1 LKMAG
6 ELKVLTANLGMKGTT
21 EIDAVMRR
29 GAYEALIKAMTR
41 MTPDQV
47 LGEVK
52 AANLKGRGGAGFPA
66 GLKWSFL
73 PKGKDKTRYLVC
85 NADESE
91 PGTFKDRLL
100 IENDPHKVLEG
111 IIIAGYATQSAG
123 CFIYIRGEM
132 PQGARVLQRA
142 VNQAYDRHFL
152 GKNILGSG
160 LDFDIW
166 VARGAG
172 AYICG
177 EETALMNSL
186 EGKRGEPRIKPPFP
200 AGYGVYGKPSN
211 INNVETYANVPA
223 IIEKGADWY
232 NSIGSADTPGTRLFG
247 VCGHVKNPGLF
258 ELPSTVTLR
267 ELIYGH
273 AGGILGDRKLKAVI
287 PGGSSVPVLRADQI
301 DVTMDSAGLKAVGSM
316 PGSGGVIVMN
326 DSVCMVRAL
335 HNLMRFYAH
344 ESCGQCTPCREG
356 THWLE
361 LLSGA
366 IERGEGREGDAD
378 KILSLSKNI
387 MGRTICPLGDAAAM
401 PAESFVR
408 QFREE
413 FEFHIREKRCLPETM
428 RMTTIYSA

>member
-1 LKMAG
+1 MSEALKI
-6 ELKVLTANLGMKGTT
+6 LTNNVGQKRST
-21 EIDAVMRR
+21 EIDAVMQH

-47 LGEVK
+47 LSEVK

-66 GLKWSFL
+66 GIKWSFL
-73 PKGKDKTRYLVC
+73 PKGKDKVKYLVC

-111 IIIAGYATQSAG
+111 MIIAGYATQSAG
-123 CFIYIRGEM
+123 AFIYIRGEM
-132 PQGARVLQRA
+132 PYGAKILQRA
-142 VNQAYDRHFL
+142 ISQAYDRHFL
-152 GKNILGSG
+152 GKGILGSG

-166 VARGAG
+166 LVRGAG

-177 EETALMNSL
+177 EETALMNSI

-200 AGYGVYGKPSN
+200 AGYGVYGNPSN

-223 IIEKGADWY
+223 IILNGADWY
-232 NSIGSADTPGTRLFG
+232 AAIGSKDTPGTRLFG
-247 VCGHVKNPGLF
+247 LCGHINSPGLY

-267 ELIYGH
+267 ELIYNHG
-273 AGGILGDRKLKAVI
+273 GGILGGRKLKAVI
-287 PGGSSVPVLRADQI
+287 PGGSSVPVLKADQI
-301 DVTMDSAGLKAVGSM
+301 DVAMDAAGMKTVGSM
-316 PGSGGVIVMN
+316 AGSGGVIVMN
-326 DSVCMVRAL
+326 DTVCMVKAL
-335 HNLMRFYAH
+335 LNLMQFYAH

-356 THWLE
+356 TRWLKQIVE
-361 LLSGA
+361 S
-366 IERGEGREGDAD
+366 IENGQGREQDID
-378 KILSLSKNI
+378 KILSLCKNI

-401 PAESFVR
+401 PAESFVK

-413 FEFHIREKRCLPETM
+413 FEFHVKEKRCLPETQ
-428 RMTTIYSA
+428 RMTTIYSV

>member
-1 LKMAG
+1 MAG
-6 ELKVLTANLGMKGTT
+6 ELKVLTANLGMKGST

-66 GLKWSFL
+66 GLKSSFL
-73 PKGKDKTRYLVC
+73 PKGKGKTRYLVC

-132 PQGARVLQRA
+132 PQGARILQRA

-152 GKNILGSG
+152 GRNILGSG

-166 VARGAG
+166 LVRGAG

-177 EETALMNSL
+177 EETALMNSI

-200 AGYGVYGKPSN
+200 AGYGVYGRPSN

-232 NSIGSADTPGTRLFG
+232 NSVGSRDTPGTRLFG
-247 VCGHVKNPGLF
+247 VCGHVKKPGLF

-267 ELIYGH
+267 ELIYTH
-273 AGGILGDRKLKAVI
+273 AGGILGDKKLKAVI
-287 PGGSSVPVLRADQI
+287 PGGSSVPVLRAEQI
-301 DVTMDSAGLKAVGSM
+301 DSAMDSSGMKVVGSM

-326 DSVCMVRAL
+326 ESVCMVKAL
-335 HNLMRFYAH
+335 LNLMRFYAH

-361 LLSGA
+361 LIVSA
-366 IERGEGREGDAD
+366 IERGEGREGDTE
-378 KILSLSKNI
+378 KILSLSRNI
-387 MGRTICPLGDAAAM
+387 LGRTICPLGDAAAM

-408 QFREE
+408 QFRDE
-413 FEFHIREKRCLPETM
+413 FEFHIKEKRCLPETM